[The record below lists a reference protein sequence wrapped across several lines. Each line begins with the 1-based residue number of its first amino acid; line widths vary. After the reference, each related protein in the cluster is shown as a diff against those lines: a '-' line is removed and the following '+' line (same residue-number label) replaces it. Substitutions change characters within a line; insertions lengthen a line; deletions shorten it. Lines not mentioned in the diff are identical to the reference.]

1 MMAMNL
7 LDTVKP
13 AQLNIRAFLDSKFSR
28 PVKPAP
34 NSMTAP
40 YSPESL
46 SFKQDNTFETK
57 PGLATSSA
65 TARFYASGSR
75 QLNIKLLFTG
85 VDLGGY
91 IPNPGQTQPVN
102 VPKQLDLFERL
113 CQRING
119 ASHEPSYLR
128 LSWASDGLR
137 SSFEAR
143 LKSYDISYSL
153 FDRTGKALIA
163 EITATF
169 VEAVHP
175 TKKKARQRLSS
186 PDLSHRHLVLAG
198 ETLPMLCLRYYGST
212 DPYLQVAAFNQLDDL
227 RSLTPGRELLFPP
240 LARPGGAA

>member
-1 MMAMNL
+1 MAINP
-7 LDTVKP
+7 LDTIKP
-13 AQLNIRAFLDSKFSR
+13 AQLEIRAFLDSQFSR
-28 PVKPAP
+28 PVSPAP
-34 NSMTAP
+34 NQMTAP
-40 YSPESL
+40 YTPESL
-46 SFKQDNTFETK
+46 SFKQENIYESK
-57 PGLATSSA
+57 QGLSTSSA
-65 TARFYASGSR
+65 SGNFYASGSR
-75 QLNIKLLFTG
+75 QLSVKLFFSG

-91 IPNPGQTQPVN
+91 VPNPGQVSPLN
-102 VPKQLDLFERL
+102 VPQQLDLFQRL

-143 LKSYDISYSL
+143 LKSYEICYGL

-175 TKKKARQRLSS
+175 SKQKARLRLSS

-212 DPYLQVAAFNQLDDL
+212 DHYLQVAAFNQLDDL
-227 RSLTPGRELLFPP
+227 RQLTPGQELLFPP
-240 LARPGGAA
+240 LARPLSSP

>member
-1 MMAMNL
+1 MNL
-7 LDTVKP
+7 LDTIKP
-13 AQLNIRAFLDSKFSR
+13 AQLHIRAFLDSQFSR
-28 PVKPAP
+28 PLQPAP
-34 NSMTAP
+34 HEMSAAYT
-40 YSPESL
+40 PESL
-46 SFKQDNTFETK
+46 SIKQDNVYETK
-57 PGLATSSA
+57 QGLSTSSA
-65 TARFYASGSR
+65 KANFYASGSR
-75 QLNIKLLFTG
+75 QLSVKLLFTG

-91 IPNPGQTQPVN
+91 LPHADRARPVSVTQ
-102 VPKQLDLFERL
+102 QLDLFQRL

-143 LKSYDISYSL
+143 LKGYDVSYGL

-169 VEAVHP
+169 MEAVHP
-175 TKKKARQRLSS
+175 TKQRARLRLSS

-212 DPYLQVAAFNQLDDL
+212 APYLQVAAFNQLDDL
-227 RSLTPGRELLFPP
+227 RSLTPGQELLFPP
-240 LARPGGAA
+240 LARPVGTP

>member
-1 MMAMNL
+1 MNF

-13 AQLNIRAFLDSKFSR
+13 AQLHIRAFLDSRFSQR
-28 PVKPAP
+28 VTPAP
-34 NSMTAP
+34 NEMTAP

-46 SFKQDNTFETK
+46 SFKEENTFETK
-57 PGLATSSA
+57 QGISTSSA
-65 TARFYASGSR
+65 RAKFYASGSR
-75 QLNIKLLFTG
+75 YLTIKLLFSG

-91 IPNPGQTQPVN
+91 LPNPARAQPVD
-102 VPKQLDLFERL
+102 VPKQIALFERL

-128 LSWASDGLR
+128 LNWASDGLR

-143 LKSYDISYSL
+143 LKSHEINYSL
-153 FDRTGKALIA
+153 FDRKGKALTA

-175 TKKKARQRLSS
+175 TKQKARQRLSS

-198 ETLPMLCLRYYGST
+198 ETLPMLCLLYYGST
-212 DPYLQVAAFNQLDDL
+212 EPYLQVAAFNQLDDL
-227 RSLTPGRELLFPP
+227 RTLKPGEELLFPP
-240 LARPGGAA
+240 LASEVESP

>member
-1 MMAMNL
+1 MNI

-13 AQLNIRAFLDSKFSR
+13 AQLHIRAFLDSKFSKR
-28 PVKPAP
+28 VTPAP
-34 NSMTAP
+34 FEMTAP

-46 SFKQDNTFETK
+46 SFKQENVLETK
-57 PGLATSSA
+57 QGASTGSA
-65 TARFYASGSR
+65 KANFYASGSR
-75 QLNIKLLFTG
+75 QLSVKLLFTG

-91 IPNPGQTQPVN
+91 LPNPILSQPVN
-102 VPKQLDLFERL
+102 VAKQIDLFDRL

-137 SSFEAR
+137 SCFEAR
-143 LKSYDISYSL
+143 LKSYDVNYSL
-153 FDRTGKALIA
+153 FDRKGKALIA

-175 TKKKARQRLSS
+175 TKQRARQRLSS

-198 ETLPMLCLRYYGST
+198 ETLPMLCLRYYGCT

-227 RSLTPGRELLFPP
+227 RSLTPGLELLFPP
-240 LARPGGAA
+240 LLQQGESP

>member
-1 MMAMNL
+1 MNI

-13 AQLNIRAFLDSKFSR
+13 AQLQIRAFLDSKFTKR
-28 PVKPAP
+28 VTPAP
-34 NSMTAP
+34 FEMTAP

-46 SFKQDNTFETK
+46 SFKQENILETRQ
-57 PGLATSSA
+57 GVATSSA
-65 TARFYASGSR
+65 RANFYASGSR
-75 QLNIKLLFTG
+75 QLSIKLLFTG

-91 IPNPGQTQPVN
+91 LPNPTLTQPVN
-102 VPKQLDLFERL
+102 VPKQVDLFERL

-137 SSFEAR
+137 SCFEAR
-143 LKSYDISYSL
+143 LKSYDVNYSL
-153 FDRTGKALIA
+153 FDRKGKALMA

-175 TKKKARQRLSS
+175 IKRKARQRLSS

-198 ETLPMLCLRYYGST
+198 ETLPMLCLRYYGCT
-212 DPYLQVAAFNQLDDL
+212 EPYLQVAAYNQLDDL
-227 RSLTPGRELLFPP
+227 RTLTPGVELLFPP
-240 LARPGGAA
+240 LLEQGGSP